1 MSRDSQESR
10 LLGVATCNRD
20 RFFCVG
26 ISMSMRN
33 SPPSFTDVGETGR
46 RGNANK
52 NNVTDIHALV
62 RHSQKAQRIP
72 REAAM
77 APVSGARSGLR
88 TRCKQDKRPLE
99 QLSNRER
106 GARAAKDLVDG
117 VRKLPSALQL
127 AVS

>member
-1 MSRDSQESR
+1 M
-10 LLGVATCNRD
+10 ATRYRG

-33 SPPSFTDVGETGR
+33 FPPSLTDVGGR
-46 RGNANK
+46 EGEENAHK

-62 RHSQKAQRIP
+62 RHSLKAQRIP

-106 GARAAKDLVDG
+106 GARAAKDLLDG
-117 VRKLPSALQL
+117 VRTLPSALQL

>member
-1 MSRDSQESR
+1 MQS
-10 LLGVATCNRD
+10 LPGL
-20 RFFCVG
+20 FFWHQHV
-26 ISMSMRN
+26 RAQL
-33 SPPSFTDVGETGR
+33 PSKSHRRRRPRR

-117 VRKLPSALQL
+117 VRTLPVALQL